1 MALVSYAG
9 ATIPVREDLV
19 AAHDRAWARLA
30 SAGTWWTG
38 AERVA
43 VAAAVRAA
51 ARCRLC
57 RDRKAALSPAH
68 LEGVH
73 DGSDGGLPA
82 SAIDAAHRIATDPGR
97 LTRKWFD
104 GILTSGIGEGRYVEL
119 LSVVATLVSIDA
131 FCRALGAPLHPLP
144 TPRPGEPSRYRPQ
157 AARRENA
164 WVAMLPNGVPSGAE
178 ADLWDGR
185 TANVIRALSLVPDE
199 VRALKD
205 LSPAHYLSLEE
216 MTDPSR
222 GRGVLDRR
230 QVELLAARVSALREC
245 FY

>member
-30 SAGTWWTG
+30 SPGTWWTG

-43 VAAAVRAA
+43 IAGAVRAS

-57 RDRKAALSPAH
+57 RDRKDALSPASATG
-68 LEGVH
+68 EH
-73 DGSDGGLPA
+73 DGDGGGLPA
-82 SAIDAAHRIATDPGR
+82 SAVEAAHRIASDPAR
-97 LTRKWFD
+97 LTRRWFD
-104 GILTSGIGEGRYVEL
+104 GIATSGLGEGRYVEL
-119 LSVVATLVSIDA
+119 LAVVATLVCIDA
-131 FCRALGAPLHPLP
+131 FCRAIGAPLHPLP
-144 TPRPGEPSRYRPQ
+144 TPRPGEPSRRRPQ
-157 AARRENA
+157 AARREDA

-205 LSPAHYLSLEE
+205 LSPAHYLTLEE
-216 MTDPSR
+216 MSDPSR
-222 GRGVLDRR
+222 GRGGLDRR

>member
-1 MALVSYAG
+1 MPLVSYAG
-9 ATIPVREDLV
+9 ATIPVRDDLV

-30 SAGTWWTG
+30 SPGTWWTG

-43 VAAAVRAA
+43 IAGAVRAA

-57 RDRKAALSPAH
+57 GDRKAALSPASAT
-68 LEGVH
+68 GDH
-73 DGSDGGLPA
+73 DGDGGGLPA
-82 SAIDAAHRIATDPGR
+82 SAIEAAHRIASDPAR

-104 GILTSGIGEGRYVEL
+104 GILTSGLGEGRYVEL
-119 LSVVATLVSIDA
+119 LAVVATLVSIDA
-131 FCRALGAPLHPLP
+131 FCRAIGAPLHPLP
-144 TPRPGEPSRYRPQ
+144 APRPGEPSRRRPT
-157 AARRENA
+157 AARREDA
-164 WVAMLPNGVPSGAE
+164 WVAMLPKGVLSGAE

-185 TANVIRALSLVPDE
+185 TANVIRALSFVPDE
-199 VRALKD
+199 VRAQKD
-205 LSPAHYLSLEE
+205 LSPAHYLTLEE

-222 GRGVLDRR
+222 GRGGLDRR